1 MTISMF
7 SKVLSATIS
16 GYEALPV
23 TVEADK
29 TPGLSAFDVVG
40 LPDASVSESRQRVRS
55 ALLNSGCSQIK
66 GHLVVNMAPAD
77 LRKEG
82 SGFDLPIATALL
94 AADGQISND
103 LIKDYLF
110 IGELG
115 LSGEIKHTRGV
126 LPIALLARQL
136 GYKGMVLSRENA
148 SEALVVPGL
157 SVISFETLRD
167 LIDVFSGKTPLV
179 YDEPLKEEEA
189 KPLHSDLTDMAFI
202 KGQVAAKR
210 AMEIA
215 AAGGHNVILAGP
227 PGAGKTLLAK
237 TLPTIMPSLEFEQAL
252 EVTRIYS
259 IKGLLPP
266 RSGLI
271 KVRPFRDPHHTISDV
286 ALIGGGRIPAPG
298 EVSLAHHGVLF
309 LDELPEFKKS
319 VLEVLREPIT
329 SGMVSI
335 SRAAQTCSFPS
346 RFLLVAAMNPC
357 PCGFLTDPNHECT
370 CSASQIQKYRYKLS
384 GPLLDR
390 IDLHINVPRLNPEEL
405 ATKAEGE
412 NSESIRAR
420 IVSARQRQAERNKGL
435 ENYLNAYMPNKFLS
449 EYCALSSEVSTIL
462 VEAAKK
468 FSISARGYN
477 KIIMIA
483 RTIADLAGKE
493 SIEIPH
499 IAEALQYR
507 TTDLF
512 K

>member
-1 MTISMF
+1 MF

-16 GYEALPV
+16 GYEAVPV

-29 TPGLSAFDVVG
+29 GYGLTSFEIVG
-40 LPDASVSESRQRVRS
+40 LPDASVSESRQRVRM
-55 ALLNSGCSQIK
+55 ALTNSGCEHVK
-66 GHLVVNMAPAD
+66 GHIIVNLAPAD

-82 SGFDLPIATALL
+82 SGFDLPIAAAIL
-94 AADGQISND
+94 AADEQISAD

-115 LSGEIKHTRGV
+115 LNGEIKHTRGV
-126 LPIALLARQL
+126 LPIALLALEL
-136 GYKGMVLSRENA
+136 GYKGLVLSKEN
-148 SEALVVPGL
+148 SKEALVVPGL
-157 SVISFETLRD
+157 SVVSFDSLQE
-167 LIDVFSGKTPLV
+167 LIMVFSGKKPLV
-179 YDEPLKEEEA
+179 CDEMIEDVSEA
-189 KPLHSDLTDMAFI
+189 DANSLALVDMAFI
-202 KGQVAAKR
+202 KGQQSAKR

-215 AAGGHNVILAGP
+215 AAGGHNIILAGP

-237 TLPTIMPSLEFEQAL
+237 TLPTIMPPLEFSQAL

-266 RSGLI
+266 RSSLI
-271 KVRPFRDPHHTISDV
+271 TQRPFRDPHHTISDV
-286 ALIGGGRIPAPG
+286 ALIGGGKIPAPG

-319 VLEVLREPIT
+319 VLEVLREPLT

-335 SRAAQTCSFPS
+335 SRAAQTCTFPS

-390 IDLHINVPRLNPEEL
+390 IDLHISVPRLAAEDL
-405 ATKAEGE
+405 ASKAEGE
-412 NSESIRAR
+412 ASSVIRTR
-420 IVSARQRQAERNKGL
+420 IVEARKRQAQRNVVSD
-435 ENYLNAYMPNKFLS
+435 NYLNAYIPNKYLN
-449 EYCALSSEVSTIL
+449 EYCVLTKEASAIL
-462 VEAAKK
+462 INAAKK
-468 FSISARGYN
+468 FSLSARGYN
-477 KIIMIA
+477 KVIMIA
-483 RTIADLAGKE
+483 RTIADLQGCE
-493 SIEIPH
+493 SIELAH
-499 IAEALQYR
+499 VAEALQYR
-507 TTDLF
+507 TVDLF